1 MMFTEDCAKQG
12 AITQLRRKYKDEEE
26 LSKLSNALE
35 MAFRRF
41 QVC

>member
-12 AITQLRRKYKDEEE
+12 EITQLGRRYKDEEE
-26 LSKLSNALE
+26 LSKLSHALE